1 MRSGDR
7 CDCGGTMRTYRTIT
21 RGARRTRY
29 LRCDRCGGTG
39 KEIVGLD
46 PLGRPEIPLPGVV
59 IQGTTCGLCGCR
71 MRSSQET
78 THEHF

>member
-1 MRSGDR
+1 MRSGDK

-29 LRCDRCGGTG
+29 LRCDRCRSTG
-39 KEIVGLD
+39 KEIVAVD
-46 PLGRPEIPLPGVV
+46 PLGRPELLPAIV

-71 MRSSQET
+71 IQS
-78 THEHF
+78 